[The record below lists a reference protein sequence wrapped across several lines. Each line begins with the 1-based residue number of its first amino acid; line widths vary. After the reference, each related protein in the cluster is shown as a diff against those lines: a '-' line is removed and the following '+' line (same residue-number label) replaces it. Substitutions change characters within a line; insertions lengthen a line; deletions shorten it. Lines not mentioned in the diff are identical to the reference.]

1 MTRRRTGRRFGPRL
15 AALSVLLLA
24 TGAAVLLSNPR
35 HRAFYFGVPG
45 SGAVVRPSTSAFT
58 VPASSG
64 LVRASAAPAPARA
77 VTVALPAVHVPT
89 PDREGRV
96 LVRVSDDVPAHLPA
110 SGVPVGWE
118 VKEFTGD
125 ASIELVRNEG
135 RVALRLRSAG
145 TSFALHRD
153 VVLDVRQFPIL
164 AWSWKALRLPVAGDV
179 RDPTHDDEAAQV
191 YVIFPRWP
199 SPATASDVIGYVW
212 DSGAPVGTTLQH
224 PRAPN
229 VRIIVLE
236 SGAGRLET
244 WVREQRNVA
253 EDYRTL
259 FGRQPPRLGKVA
271 LMIDSNDTHSEAEAL
286 FGDLTFSRPG
296 VAGRENPFAMLR

>member
-1 MTRRRTGRRFGPRL
+1 MKRRRTRRHVGPRL

-24 TGAAVLLSNPR
+24 AAAAVLLSNPQ
-35 HRAFYFGVPG
+35 HRAFYFSG
-45 SGAVVRPSTSAFT
+45 SGSGTVVRPSTSAFT
-58 VPASSG
+58 VPAPSG
-64 LVRASAAPAPARA
+64 LVRASVAPAPVRA
-77 VTVALPAVHVPT
+77 VAVTLPGVHVPT

-135 RVALRLRSAG
+135 RVALRLRNAG

-153 VVLDVRQFPIL
+153 VVLDVRQFPSL

-179 RDPTHDDEAAQV
+179 RDPTHDDQAAQV

-212 DSGAPVGTTLQH
+212 DSRAPAGTMLRH

-229 VRIIVLE
+229 VRIVVLQ

-253 EDYRTL
+253 EDYRAL